1 MNIYSPER
9 KAAVIARML
18 PPHNLSINQLS
29 REEGIPS
36 NTLYG
41 WRSQAGISGRST
53 ETVGCA
59 PQEWSQEA
67 RFAVLVETATLSA
80 HAVAEYCRRKG
91 LYPEQI
97 QQWKDQFMKPDL
109 REEKAIIRKQKKEIQ
124 QLNRELA
131 RKDKAL
137 AEAAALLILEK
148 KLKAFVRRGKRGR
161 MTRTTS
167 RLQLMDMVQEA
178 VKAGARLSEA
188 CRCVGLSERTL
199 QRWNLSEDDSRA
211 TTARPVPANKLS
223 EEEERQILAVCHEP
237 RFASLPPAQIV
248 PQLADENR
256 YIASESTFYRV
267 LRRAGET
274 THRGRQ
280 RAPQR
285 RPLSTW
291 KATAPNQV
299 WSWDITWLKSLT
311 AGHWFYLYLI
321 EDVFSRKIVG
331 YEVYAA
337 ESGDYAAEL
346 LKRTV
351 LSERCWQQPLVLH
364 ADNGAPMKS
373 QVLQVKLAELKITPS
388 HSRPRVSND
397 NAHVESLFRTLKYVP
412 AWPESGFA
420 TLEDARSWVEGF
432 VGWYNEEHRHSG
444 ISYVTP
450 GQRHRGEDSQLLEK
464 RKMLYEKAKRI
475 NPQRWSGQ
483 TRNWSRHDEVWLNPE
498 RETLAA

>member
-1 MNIYSPER
+1 
-9 KAAVIARML
+9 
-18 PPHNLSINQLS
+18 
-29 REEGIPS
+29 
-36 NTLYG
+36 
-41 WRSQAGISGRST
+41 
-53 ETVGCA
+53 
-59 PQEWSQEA
+59 
-67 RFAVLVETATLSA
+67 
-80 HAVAEYCRRKG
+80 
-91 LYPEQI
+91 
-97 QQWKDQFMKPDL
+97 
-109 REEKAIIRKQKKEIQ
+109 
-124 QLNRELA
+124 
-131 RKDKAL
+131 
-137 AEAAALLILEK
+137 
-148 KLKAFVRRGKRGR
+148 
-161 MTRTTS
+161 
-167 RLQLMDMVQEA
+167 MDMVQEA

>member
-1 MNIYSPER
+1 MKTYSPER

-18 PPHNLSINQLS
+18 PPHNQSVVHIA
-29 REEGIPS
+29 RAEGIPI
-36 NTLYG
+36 NTLYT
-41 WRSQAGISGRST
+41 WRSQSGV
-53 ETVGCA
+53 VGGQPKPPLA
-59 PQEWSQEA
+59 WPQEA
-67 RFAVLVETATLSA
+67 RFAALIETAPLSA

-91 LYPEQI
+91 LYPEQL
-97 QQWKDQFMKPDL
+97 QQWKDSFMQPTQ
-109 REEKAIIRKQKKEIQ
+109 REEKAENKRLKKENQ
-124 QLNRELA
+124 QLTREIA

-148 KLKAFVRRGKRGR
+148 KFKALFGGGRRGR
-161 MTRTTS
+161 MTRSGDRQKVMT
-167 RLQLMDMVQEA
+167 LVQEA
-178 VKAGARLSEA
+178 VDGGVRLAQA
-188 CRCVGLSERTL
+188 CKRIGLSLRTL
-199 QRWNLSEDDSRA
+199 QRWRTKPDDRRA
-211 TTARPVPANKLS
+211 TSPRPVPKNTLS
-223 EEEERQILAVCHEP
+223 VEEELQVLAICHEP

-248 PQLADENR
+248 PILADENR

-267 LRRAGET
+267 LRRAGEV

-280 RAPQR
+280 QAPQSK
-285 RPLSTW
+285 PLATW
-291 KATAPNQV
+291 KATAGNQV

-331 YEVYAA
+331 YEVHLV
-337 ESGDYAAEL
+337 ESGENAAEL

-351 LSERCWQQPLVLH
+351 LSERCWQEPLVLH

-412 AWPESGFA
+412 SWPEKGFA
-420 TLEDARSWVEGF
+420 SLEEARAWVETF

-444 ISYVTP
+444 IRYVTP
-450 GQRHRGEDSQLLEK
+450 GQRHRGEDVTLLATRESVYEAA
-464 RKMLYEKAKRI
+464 KML
-475 NPQRWSGQ
+475 NPHRWSGK
-483 TRNWSRHDEVWLNPE
+483 TRNWKWQNETWLNRE

>member
-1 MNIYSPER
+1 
-9 KAAVIARML
+9 
-18 PPHNLSINQLS
+18 
-29 REEGIPS
+29 
-36 NTLYG
+36 
-41 WRSQAGISGRST
+41 
-53 ETVGCA
+53 
-59 PQEWSQEA
+59 
-67 RFAVLVETATLSA
+67 
-80 HAVAEYCRRKG
+80 
-91 LYPEQI
+91 
-97 QQWKDQFMKPDL
+97 
-109 REEKAIIRKQKKEIQ
+109 
-124 QLNRELA
+124 
-131 RKDKAL
+131 
-137 AEAAALLILEK
+137 
-148 KLKAFVRRGKRGR
+148 
-161 MTRTTS
+161 MTRTTG
-167 RLQLMDMVQEA
+167 RLQLMNMVQEA
-178 VKAGARLSEA
+178 VKSGARLSEA

-199 QRWNLSEDDSRA
+199 QRWSLSKDDRRA
-211 TTARPVPANKLS
+211 TTPRPVPANKLS
-223 EEEERQILAVCHEP
+223 KEEERQILAVCHEP

-274 THRGRQ
+274 TRRGRQ
-280 RAPQR
+280 RVPQL

-397 NAHVESLFRTLKYVP
+397 NAHVESLFRTLKYVA

-432 VGWYNEEHRHSG
+432 VSWYNEEHRHSG

>member
-1 MNIYSPER
+1 
-9 KAAVIARML
+9 
-18 PPHNLSINQLS
+18 
-29 REEGIPS
+29 
-36 NTLYG
+36 
-41 WRSQAGISGRST
+41 
-53 ETVGCA
+53 
-59 PQEWSQEA
+59 
-67 RFAVLVETATLSA
+67 
-80 HAVAEYCRRKG
+80 
-91 LYPEQI
+91 
-97 QQWKDQFMKPDL
+97 
-109 REEKAIIRKQKKEIQ
+109 
-124 QLNRELA
+124 
-131 RKDKAL
+131 
-137 AEAAALLILEK
+137 
-148 KLKAFVRRGKRGR
+148 
-161 MTRTTS
+161 MTRTTG
-167 RLQLMDMVQEA
+167 RLQLMNMVQEA
-178 VKAGARLSEA
+178 VKSGARLSEA

-199 QRWNLSEDDSRA
+199 QRWSLSEDDRRA
-211 TTARPVPANKLS
+211 ATPRPVPANKLS

-237 RFASLPPAQIV
+237 RFASLLPAQIV

-274 THRGRQ
+274 TRRGRQ
-280 RAPQR
+280 RVPQR

-299 WSWDITWLKSLT
+299 WSWDITWLKPLT

-373 QVLQVKLAELKITPS
+373 QVLQVKLAELKITPL

-420 TLEDARSWVEGF
+420 TLEDARSWGEGF

-450 GQRHRGEDSQLLEK
+450 GQRHRGEDRQLLEK

-475 NPQRWSGQ
+475 NPHRWSGQ